1 MSKNI
6 IVFDIETQN
15 AFSDVGGRQ
24 NLAALKISVLGAYFY
39 KTNEYQIFEENQLK
53 EFEKTLQERP
63 LLVGFNSRKFDC
75 PILQQ
80 YLKINLKNVPQFDI
94 MEELTKLLGHRI
106 GLDSVA
112 QATLNRK
119 KIGSGLDAIKYWNS
133 GEIDK
138 LKKYCLE
145 DVRITREI
153 YEYGANNGELFFT
166 SKFGNTKKQIA
177 VNWKVEHPEEGQEK
191 VKQQSFIF

>member
-24 NLAALKISVLGAYFY
+24 NLTDLKISVLGAYFY
-39 KTNEYQIFEENQLK
+39 KTNEYQIFEEKDLK
-53 EFEKTLQERP
+53 EFEKTLQDRP

-80 YLKINLKNVPQFDI
+80 YLTINLKNMPQFDI
-94 MEELTKLLGHRI
+94 LEELTKILGHRVS
-106 GLDSVA
+106 LDSVA
-112 QATLNRK
+112 QATLNK
-119 KIGSGLDAIKYWNS
+119 QKIGSGLDAIRYWNN

-145 DVRITREI
+145 DVRITKEVF
-153 YEYGANNGELFFT
+153 EYGANKSEVFFI
-166 SKFGNTKKQIA
+166 SKFGNAKKQVA
-177 VNWKVEHPEEGQEK
+177 VNWKIEHPEENEESS
-191 VKQQSFIF
+191 KQQSFSF